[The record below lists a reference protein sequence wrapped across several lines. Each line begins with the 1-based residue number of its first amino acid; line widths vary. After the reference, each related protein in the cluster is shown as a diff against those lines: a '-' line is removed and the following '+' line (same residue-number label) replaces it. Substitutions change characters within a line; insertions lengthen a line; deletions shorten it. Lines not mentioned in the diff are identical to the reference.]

1 MKQKDT
7 MVEEEEMDQGMHHH
21 QELSQKLTGR
31 NKISTLSMLVQRLE

>member
-7 MVEEEEMDQGMHHH
+7 MVQEEEMDQGMHHH

-31 NKISTLSMLVQRLE
+31 NKISTLSMLVQCLE